1 MPADGV
7 ERAQNNYERRK
18 CWTFLRSGRKKCNGY
33 NKTFQKERITLQYLR
48 YRFLFISTT
57 CNKQKQGFKWLYGK
71 RIQTHRG
78 PFCAPKPDACR
89 SVYARCFTAG
99 QNCGKSGLGYRTT
112 SHRGPSLASGR
123 WAFGPPGRRSPLG
136 RGLAFSKTLTKLVV
150 TPTFYV
156 VKSSDKPIE
165 HVISF
170 WLWGKAI

>member
-7 ERAQNNYERRK
+7 VRAQNNYERRK
-18 CWTFLRSGRKKCNGY
+18 CWTSLRSGRKKCNGY

-89 SVYARCFTAG
+89 SVHARCFTAG
-99 QNCGKSGLGYRTT
+99 QNCGKSGLGYRVA
-112 SHRGPSLASGR
+112 GPSRAVAGLGPRAAGPSGR
-123 WAFGPPGRRSPLG
+123 RAVVVHWAAGLLSAKPLQNWWS
-136 RGLAFSKTLTKLVV
+136 LPHFMS
-150 TPTFYV
+150 
-156 VKSSDKPIE
+156 
-165 HVISF
+165 
-170 WLWGKAI
+170 